1 MKIRTPQQAKN
12 PLPKPSKA
20 STPARNRK
28 ASKLSALL
36 RFDSRILKELEAEY
50 HLIGLDEVGRGSL
63 IGSVVGG
70 AACLPK
76 SLNREQ
82 KRLLN
87 WLDDSKK
94 LSAPVREELAQ
105 AIRSFCYTGIGQAEK
120 HEVDELNI
128 HYASLLAVYR
138 ALEALCEQ
146 MGLKPGGDTLFL
158 LMDGRA
164 VIPDYRQDRQRAII
178 KGDGCSAAIAAA
190 SIIAKQHRDSM
201 IRTLAQEYPGYGWEV
216 NMGYPTPAHIQGIQ
230 ELGITP
236 LHRKNFRKVHEQLKL
251 PLG

>member
-1 MKIRTPQQAKN
+1 M
-12 PLPKPSKA
+12 
-20 STPARNRK
+20 
-28 ASKLSALL
+28 
-36 RFDSRILKELEAEY
+36 RFDAKIKADLTAECR
-50 HLIGLDEVGRGSL
+50 LVGLDEVGRGSL

-70 AACLPK
+70 AVCLPK
-76 SLNREQ
+76 SLTREQ
-82 KRLLN
+82 KKLFS

-105 AIRSFCYTGIGQAEK
+105 AIQSFCLFGIGEADK

-138 ALEALCEQ
+138 ALEALCAQ
-146 MGLKPGGDTLFL
+146 AALQPGGDDLFL
-158 LMDGRA
+158 LMDGRS

-190 SIIAKQHRDSM
+190 SVIAKQYRDSM
-201 IRTLAQEYPGYGWEV
+201 IKSLAADHPGYGWEV
-216 NMGYPTPAHIQGIQ
+216 NMGYPTPAHIQGIKT
-230 ELGITP
+230 LGITP

-251 PLG
+251 PLI

>member
-1 MKIRTPQQAKN
+1 VKTRIPKQASS
-12 PLPKPSKA
+12 PLPKPRKTSA
-20 STPARNRK
+20 SARSRK
-28 ASKLSALL
+28 VSKLSALL
-36 RFDSRILKELEAEY
+36 RFDARLLKELNAEC

-76 SLNREQ
+76 SLTKEQ

-138 ALEALCEQ
+138 ALEDLCAQ
-146 MGLKPGGDTLFL
+146 VGLTPGEDVLFL
-158 LMDGRA
+158 MMDGRA

-190 SIIAKQHRDSM
+190 SVIAKQHRDSM
-201 IRTLAQEYPGYGWEV
+201 IKTLALDYPGYGWEV
-216 NMGYPTPAHIQGIQ
+216 NMGYPTPAHIQGIRQ
-230 ELGITP
+230 LGITP
-236 LHRKNFRKVHEQLKL
+236 LHRKNFRKAHEQLVL

>member
-1 MKIRTPQQAKN
+1 M
-12 PLPKPSKA
+12 
-20 STPARNRK
+20 
-28 ASKLSALL
+28 
-36 RFDSRILKELEAEY
+36 RFDARISKEMALDCR
-50 HLIGLDEVGRGSL
+50 LIGLDEVGRGSL
-63 IGSVVGG
+63 IGNVVGG
-70 AACLPK
+70 AVCLPP
-76 SLNREQ
+76 SLTREQ

-105 AIRSFCYTGIGQAEK
+105 AIQSFCYTGIGEADK

-138 ALEALCEQ
+138 ALENLCRQ
-146 MGLKPGGDTLFL
+146 AGLTAGNDDLFL

-190 SIIAKQHRDSM
+190 SVIAKQYRDSM
-201 IRTLAQEYPGYGWEV
+201 IKTLALEHPGYGWEV

-230 ELGITP
+230 QLGITP

>member
-1 MKIRTPQQAKN
+1 M
-12 PLPKPSKA
+12 
-20 STPARNRK
+20 
-28 ASKLSALL
+28 
-36 RFDSRILKELEAEY
+36 RFDQKIKGELHPECQ
-50 HLIGLDEVGRGSL
+50 LIGMDEVGRGSL

-70 AACLPK
+70 AVCLPK
-76 SLNREQ
+76 TLTKEQ

-94 LSAPVREELAQ
+94 LNAAVRAELAQ
-105 AIRSFCYTGIGQAEK
+105 AIQSFCLTGIGEAEK

-138 ALEALCEQ
+138 ALKALCAKTTLLPE
-146 MGLKPGGDTLFL
+146 GDDLFL
-158 LMDGRA
+158 LMDGKA

-190 SIIAKQHRDSM
+190 SVIAKHHRDSM
-201 IRTLAQEYPGYGWEV
+201 IKTLAQDYPGYGWEV

-230 ELGITP
+230 TIGITP
-236 LHRKNFRKVHEQLKL
+236 LHRKNFRKVYEQLKL